1 MSKSEFRVNKN
12 SVTMHSVHLY
22 GEVRDIPTWANYAT
36 IDGNGDLCVWE
47 NEPVFDAPHKR
58 WVFGVLAGLTSV
70 ITTANMWPV
79 TPAESMTLIEGDAPE
94 TKDIIVNNQVYTV
107 PSWVNWTAFS
117 KRGRLLGF
125 ENKPRYDPTYNKNM
139 FTVDDDNEMIQISP
153 KVQNPPHDWTD
164 SVAGVIAPLY
174 PSQASSFSDAAQFIP
189 EWANAVLVCGKIRT
203 LPKWVEYIAINL
215 SGDIYGFSNMPIKR
229 GNQWLSAS
237 GRPFLIEEADEGLP
251 SFTRWE
257 SSLRKVEL
265 SPTGENTLVS
275 LAPNGDV
282 VGNKEIDVYGVVY
295 IVPNW
300 VEWAATDKDGE
311 ISGFE
316 RKPMMH
322 KDQWVSDGFGTQLR
336 RANDG
341 TSPVEQDWKN
351 SLINVATENDAE
363 ATKPFDLG
371 HGVVMHIPE
380 WVGYVATDKSGDIFG
395 YECLPEVVKGQKRW
409 YADGKVFQIGEQT
422 GKGWKKSLMVCAIPQ
437 AANDETYALP
447 TGEPEPKPFTLN
459 DGTVVNLPSWVRF
472 VATNKSGEIVG
483 FERPPCIAKNSKR
496 WTVAFRCG
504 GRVHPI
510 GFQLGTDWKDS
521 LKIAHPIDPI
531 PMGGHDGDA
540 AVLVDYFGLPL
551 LVNSKTHHLRINQD
565 GVLEAWP
572 ETPKGHRIPT
582 HTVGEFF
589 IPPLGD
595 LDMPSGTSYKEVKD
609 ILVNNDPDPY
619 APEPMPTLQTL
630 AKSIEEWFID
640 RGFMNESNDRA
651 MLIKGQALKLGEE
664 ALAELIYEL
673 WEVEQ
678 GASFFDA
685 LNERKAAIED
695 AIGDAFV
702 VMTGLK
708 LLSMKGCM
716 SDEPPMTKRIH
727 TKVGDPRLGLA
738 ASIGRVQ
745 AFAARERTLDM
756 SIELNTTLVALASV
770 AEKYVLDLHSCV
782 KDSYDEIKDRK
793 GEMRGGIFVKEQDL

>member
-1 MSKSEFRVNKN
+1 MSKSEFRVKKN
-12 SVTMHSVHLY
+12 SVMMHSVHLY

-58 WVFGVLAGLTSV
+58 WVFGILAGLTSI
-70 ITTANMWPV
+70 ITTLPSGMRPV
-79 TPAESMTLIEGDAPE
+79 TPAESMTIVEGDAPE
-94 TKDIIVNNQVYTV
+94 TKEIVVNNQVYTV

-265 SPTGENTLVS
+265 SPTGENILVS

-409 YADGKVFQIGEQT
+409 YADGKVFQIGEQS
-422 GKGWKKSLMVCAIPQ
+422 GKGWKKSLMVCAIP
-437 AANDETYALP
+437 ADE
-447 TGEPEPKPFTLN
+447 
-459 DGTVVNLPSWVRF
+459 
-472 VATNKSGEIVG
+472 
-483 FERPPCIAKNSKR
+483 
-496 WTVAFRCG
+496 
-504 GRVHPI
+504 
-510 GFQLGTDWKDS
+510 
-521 LKIAHPIDPI
+521 
-531 PMGGHDGDA
+531 
-540 AVLVDYFGLPL
+540 
-551 LVNSKTHHLRINQD
+551 
-565 GVLEAWP
+565 
-572 ETPKGHRIPT
+572 
-582 HTVGEFF
+582 
-589 IPPLGD
+589 
-595 LDMPSGTSYKEVKD
+595 
-609 ILVNNDPDPY
+609 
-619 APEPMPTLQTL
+619 PEPMPTLQTL

-651 MLIKGQALKLGEE
+651 TLIKGQALKLGEE
-664 ALAELIYEL
+664 ALSELIHEL

-685 LNERKAAIED
+685 LNERRAAIED

-708 LLSMKGCM
+708 LLSTKGCM
-716 SDEPPMTKRIH
+716 SDDEPMLKRIH
-727 TKVGDPRLGLA
+727 TRVGDPRLGLS

-745 AFAARERTLDM
+745 AFAARERPLDM

-770 AEKYVLDLHSCV
+770 AEKYGLDLRSCV